1 MPDPVS
7 KPSPNFEPRRGADK
21 PSLVVFHYTGMK
33 DGPSALERLC
43 DPLSKVSAHYLV
55 EEDGRVYK
63 LVDEKMRAWHAGVAF
78 WRGIDDVNSHSIG
91 IEIVNPGHE
100 FGYRPFPQRQMEA
113 VRDLGVDIACRYKL
127 GPRAFLGHSD
137 IAPLRKQDPGELF
150 DWKFLAQAGIGY
162 WPEKTPEVKD
172 MSVKEAE
179 DLLCRIGYSP
189 PKSPGELKTTL
200 IAFQRRYDPDNLSGQ
215 LDGATPGRLRALTLS

>member
-1 MPDPVS
+1 MPETIS
-7 KPSPNFEPRRGADK
+7 KPSPNFEPRRGVDK
-21 PSLVVFHYTGMK
+21 PSLVIFHYTGMK

-63 LVDEKMRAWHAGVAF
+63 LVDEKMRAWHAGVAC

-113 VRDLGVDIACRYKL
+113 VRDLGVDIAVRYKL
-127 GPRAFLGHSD
+127 
-137 IAPLRKQDPGELF
+137 
-150 DWKFLAQAGIGY
+150 
-162 WPEKTPEVKD
+162 
-172 MSVKEAE
+172 
-179 DLLCRIGYSP
+179 SP
-189 PKSPGELKTTL
+189 
-200 IAFQRRYDPDNLSGQ
+200 
-215 LDGATPGRLRALTLS
+215 